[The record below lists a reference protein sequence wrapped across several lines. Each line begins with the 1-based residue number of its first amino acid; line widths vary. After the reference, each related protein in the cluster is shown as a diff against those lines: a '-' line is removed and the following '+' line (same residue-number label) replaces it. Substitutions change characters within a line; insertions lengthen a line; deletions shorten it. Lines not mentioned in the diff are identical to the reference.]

1 VVGGILKEKWESG
14 GVRKEVCY
22 RLIFSLIGGGCICKT
37 SLFCAPYII
46 FFIPREYSIIML
58 IIQ

>member
-37 SLFCAPYII
+37 SLFVHHLLL
-46 FFIPREYSIIML
+46 FFIPREYSIIIL